1 MRKLDTDYL
10 DEFKAVEA
18 ICGDMFGTRAGVS
31 EYIKAMEEVPDYKRS
46 LVEGWDSSYKELK
59 HLRWVRNKIAN
70 EPDFDECEKEDLRDL
85 KLFHSALLKGLD
97 PLARLAK
104 AEKEMERLRKR
115 KSASSYG
122 SGSAAGSGSGGSGY
136 EGGHSGMWVAAVLVI
151 IAAVLL
157 AVRFL

>member
-18 ICGDMFGTRAGVS
+18 ICGDMFGARAGVS

-59 HLRWVRNKIAN
+59 HLRWVRIKIAH

-85 KLFHSALLKGLD
+85 KLFHSALLKGRD

-115 KSASSYG
+115 KSASGYGPGSAGG
-122 SGSAAGSGSGGSGY
+122 SGSAGSGSSGG
-136 EGGHSGMWVAAVLVI
+136 SGMWVAAVLVI

-157 AVRFL
+157 AVRYL